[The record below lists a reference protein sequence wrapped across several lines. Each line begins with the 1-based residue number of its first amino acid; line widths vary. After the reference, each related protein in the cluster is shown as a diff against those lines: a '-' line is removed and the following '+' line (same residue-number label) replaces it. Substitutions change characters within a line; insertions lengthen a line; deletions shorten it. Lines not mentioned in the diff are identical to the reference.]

1 MLLEHRE
8 NGYFLLF
15 RNTSGSLIHTKNVL
29 QNYEVTFMTSSRIN
43 LDMIEIELIFVRER
57 IIEFQAHVVQ
67 FPRGIGPGISR
78 ES

>member
-1 MLLEHRE
+1 
-8 NGYFLLF
+8 
-15 RNTSGSLIHTKNVL
+15 
-29 QNYEVTFMTSSRIN
+29 MTSSGIN
-43 LDMIEIELIFVRER
+43 LGMIEIELIFVRER